1 MFINFHG
8 VSPPTM
14 ADSKLR
20 IQKGSWEATRI
31 MDSLKSERAHSGMP
45 LDKLESQN
53 IRAKRK
59 LKRFKINLSYT

>member
-1 MFINFHG
+1 MTDF
-8 VSPPTM
+8 
-14 ADSKLR
+14 KLR
-20 IQKGSWEATRI
+20 IQKGSWEMTRI
-31 MDSLKSERAHSGMP
+31 MDFLKPEKAHSGTP